1 MIITAKINDET
12 TVKLCDWNSQYFAQE
27 PAITIQSDDLKTIKE
42 LFTDLSKVQILIDD
56 VQVAEYTAYNTY
68 SEIQYL
74 GDTYVPGE
82 EHFSPA
88 LRVVLEKTDIAD
100 QIKRLDAK
108 VNPVID
114 FESMSVF
121 DYRDYLLN
129 KVNVACQNDIYQ
141 GQEIEIN
148 GEPKMFTFKLED
160 QNNLKVLFDIVAT
173 HPEVQYMPYHAS
185 TESCEMFSRQDII
198 TVYLTLL
205 IRLTKITTYCNQLNM
220 YIKSIDNKE
229 ALMSINYG
237 DELTG
242 EYLENYNSIIEQS
255 MDSMQ
260 ALLESYLGNKN
271 TEGSETEDN
280 VTGSETENTEDTESS
295 SPEKEA

>member
-27 PAITIQSDDLKTIKE
+27 PAITIQDDDLKTIKE
-42 LFTDLSKVQILIDD
+42 LFTDLNKIQIMIDD

-100 QIKRLDAK
+100 QIKRLDEK

-129 KVNVACQNDIYQ
+129 KVNVACQNDIYK

-148 GEPKMFTFKLED
+148 SEPKMFTFKLED
-160 QNNLKVLFDIVAT
+160 QNNLKVLFDIVSAF
-173 HPEVQYMPYHAS
+173 PEIQHMPYHAS
-185 TESCEMFSRQDII
+185 TESCEMFSRADII

-220 YIKSIDNKE
+220 YIKSIDDKDT
-229 ALMSINYG
+229 LMGINYG

-242 EYLENYNSIIEQS
+242 EYLENYNTIIAQS
-255 MDSMQ
+255 MESMQ
-260 ALLESYLGNKN
+260 SLFDKYIGTK
-271 TEGSETEDN
+271 
-280 VTGSETENTEDTESS
+280 EDTDS
-295 SPEKEA
+295 KEETNNSAE